1 LSFELRAVTRGAV
14 LCVKIGTEGDVS
26 AVARI
31 AAACEQGERDAM
43 GKLA

>member
-14 LCVKIGTEGDVS
+14 LCVDIGAEGDVS

-31 AAACEQGERDAM
+31 AAAREDDERNAM
-43 GKLA
+43 DKLV